1 MSLTLAKAE
10 ELIVLTGKLAALTE
24 QDIATLKAKR
34 PAALTQGEDSRTSL
48 LLLYGKAAAEFK
60 SGAAIATLPAEVQQ
74 RLKSATE
81 RLHKALK
88 EQSRLLTRFRH
99 VTEGLVRA
107 IAEGVTARR
116 TPATYAKTGAFAK
129 PPAGSRGAALTLNQA
144 V

>member
-10 ELIVLTGKLAALTE
+10 ELIALTGKLAALTE

-34 PAALTQGEDSRTSL
+34 PSALTQGEDSRTSL

-60 SGAAIATLPAEVQQ
+60 GGTAVATLPAGVKQ

-88 EQSRLLTRFRH
+88 EQNRLLTRFRH

-107 IAEGVTARR
+107 IAEGVTARQ
-116 TPATYAKTGAFAK
+116 TPTTYAKTGAFAK
-129 PPAGSRGAALTLNQA
+129 PPAGSRAAVLTLNQA